1 MGRCEI
7 GSMGDYVR
15 LDPERAGSE
24 LARAERKLAEIRAI
38 AANTHI
44 GGMSVPMSK
53 RLIAIIDG
61 MS

>member
-1 MGRCEI
+1 
-7 GSMGDYVR
+7 MGDYVR